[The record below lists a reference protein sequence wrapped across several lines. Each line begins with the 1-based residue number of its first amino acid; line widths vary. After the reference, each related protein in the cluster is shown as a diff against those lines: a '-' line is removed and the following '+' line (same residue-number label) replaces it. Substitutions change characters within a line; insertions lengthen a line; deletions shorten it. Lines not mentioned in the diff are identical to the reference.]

1 MVHCEISNN
10 QVIYTN
16 GDLKIGMCK
25 AKYIF
30 TLIAYLGFNI

>member
-10 QVIYTN
+10 QVITN
-16 GDLKIGMCK
+16 GHLGIGMCK

-30 TLIAYLGFNI
+30 TFIAYLGFNI